1 MSVDLPRLTERAAG
15 GGCACKVPAD
25 RLSELLQGVP
35 RSAAGD
41 DRILVGNDTLDD
53 AAVVRLS
60 GEQAIVQT
68 VDVFTPIV
76 DDPYDYG
83 RIAATNAISDVFAMG
98 GEPLFALAI
107 GGFPADL
114 PAADVSAILRGGADV
129 AIAAG
134 APILG
139 GHTITAAEPLYGL
152 AVTGLVHPDRIWR
165 NAGAEVG
172 DVLVLTKRLGTG
184 IVANALQRGAVDDDV
199 LAAAI
204 ASMTTLNRASAEAL
218 RALGPHAVTDVTGFG
233 LLGHLRELCAAS
245 GVHARVARRRAAVPV
260 RSREAGARRT
270 RARRLPAQPRR
281 GRRLRRVRRG
291 RRSRARAAGLRR
303 ADLGRPARSASRRRR
318 GSRRG
323 LDDRRDHRGAG
334 GSDRNRLII
343 RRFARLG
350 VGSGKGSAGSSLP
363 SPGVMSSPSRTCI
376 ACAAPA

>member
-1 MSVDLPRLTERAAG
+1 MAVEILRLTQRAAG
-15 GGCACKVPAD
+15 GGCACKVPAE

-35 RSAAGD
+35 RSAVPD

-53 AAVVRLS
+53 AAVVRL
-60 GEQAIVQT
+60 GDDQAIVQT

-114 PAADVSAILRGGADV
+114 PADDVSAILRGGAEV

-165 NAGAEVG
+165 NAGAQVG
-172 DVLVLTKRLGTG
+172 DALVLTKALGTG
-184 IVANALQRGAVDDDV
+184 IVANALRKGAVSDDV
-199 LAAAI
+199 LAAAVE
-204 ASMTTLNRASAEAL
+204 SMTTLNRAAAAGL

-233 LLGHLRELCAAS
+233 LLGHLRELCEAS
-245 GVHARVARRRAAVPV
+245 GVHARVAGADLPLLPGVEDMARAGLVPGGSQRNRDAADGYAEIAPGVDPVRALLACDAQTSGGLLAAVP
-260 RSREAGARRT
+260 
-270 RARRLPAQPRR
+270 R
-281 GRRLRRVRRG
+281 GR
-291 RRSRARAAGLRR
+291 AA
-303 ADLGRPARSASRRRR
+303 
-318 GSRRG
+318 
-323 LDDRRDHRGAG
+323 
-334 GSDRNRLII
+334 
-343 RRFARLG
+343 
-350 VGSGKGSAGSSLP
+350 SAGWVIGEIVAGP
-363 SPGVMSSPSRTCI
+363 PGRITLV
-376 ACAAPA
+376 